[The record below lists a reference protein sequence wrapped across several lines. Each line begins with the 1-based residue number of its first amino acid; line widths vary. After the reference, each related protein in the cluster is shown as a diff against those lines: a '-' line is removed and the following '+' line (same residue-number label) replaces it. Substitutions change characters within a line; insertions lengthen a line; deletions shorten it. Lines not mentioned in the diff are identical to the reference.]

1 MLTTPIQYHRCFF
14 VSLFSVLIIG
24 CGRNVQSTLP
34 DAPPPYPDSP
44 FYESAS
50 NNAYIPP
57 ESPDPRNQIEPDV
70 PSSSATT
77 RSLNN
82 YKSKTSLKNVYTLE
96 ATGTV
101 WVLIQDKFG
110 NELDWMSLIAGKKV
124 PINFPGPL
132 TITCSSG
139 DSLKITDPNG
149 KPFQV
154 AGSRKGISIIRIP

>member
-1 MLTTPIQYHRCFF
+1 MQATPIRYQLCFF
-14 VSLFSVLIIG
+14 VSLFSVFIIG
-24 CGRNVQSTLP
+24 CGRNIQSTLP

-57 ESPDPRNQIEPDV
+57 ESPDPRNQIEPGA
-70 PSSSATT
+70 SSSAPT
-77 RSLNN
+77 RSLNSF
-82 YKSKTSLKNVYTLE
+82 KSTTSPKNVYTLE

-139 DSLKITDPNG
+139 DSLKITDPSG